1 MTTITINDKDYE
13 TDAMS
18 DKDKGVVQLLQ
29 QNLVSVNMLEHWL
42 QCVRFVG
49 EMKTKELERSLNGET
64 EMVRARNEKGHYIA
78 DDPDTPENEAWVEK
92 PKEKKE

>member
-1 MTTITINDKDYE
+1 MTTVTINDKDYE

-18 DKDKGVVQLLQ
+18 DKDKGVVQMLQ

-49 EMKTKELERSLNGET
+49 EMKTKELERSLNGE
-64 EMVRARNEKGHYIA
+64 
-78 DDPDTPENEAWVEK
+78 K

>member
-13 TDAMS
+13 SDTMS
-18 DKDKGVVQLLQ
+18 DKDKGIVQLLQ
-29 QNLVSVNMLEHWL
+29 QTDVSVNMLNHWL

>member
-1 MTTITINDKDYE
+1 MTTITINGKDYE
-13 TDAMS
+13 SDTMS
-18 DKDKGVVQLLQ
+18 DKDKGAVQLLQ
-29 QNLVSVNMLEHWL
+29 QTDVSVNMLNHWL

-64 EMVRARNEKGHYIA
+64 ELVRARNEKGHYVA

>member
-1 MTTITINDKDYE
+1 MTTVTINDKDYE

-49 EMKTKELERSLNGET
+49 EMKTRELEKSLTDE
-64 EMVRARNEKGHYIA
+64 
-78 DDPDTPENEAWVEK
+78 
-92 PKEKKE
+92 PKEEA

>member
-13 TDAMS
+13 SDTMS
-18 DKDKGVVQLLQ
+18 DKDKGIVQLLQ
-29 QNLVSVNMLEHWL
+29 QTDVSVNMLNHWL

-64 EMVRARNEKGHYIA
+64 ELVRARNEKGHYVA

>member
-1 MTTITINDKDYE
+1 MTTVTINDKDYE

-49 EMKTKELERSLNGET
+49 EMNTKELERALNGET

>member
-1 MTTITINDKDYE
+1 MTTVTINDKDYE

-49 EMKTKELERSLNGET
+49 EMKTRELESL
-64 EMVRARNEKGHYIA
+64 
-78 DDPDTPENEAWVEK
+78 
-92 PKEKKE
+92 

>member
-13 TDAMS
+13 SDTMS

-29 QNLVSVNMLEHWL
+29 QTDVSVNMLNHWL

-49 EMKTKELERSLNGET
+49 EMKTRELEKSLNGET
-64 EMVRARNEKGHYIA
+64 EIVRARNEKGHYVA

>member
-1 MTTITINDKDYE
+1 MTTITINGKDYE
-13 TDAMS
+13 SDTMS

-49 EMKTKELERSLNGET
+49 EMKTKEL
-64 EMVRARNEKGHYIA
+64 
-78 DDPDTPENEAWVEK
+78 
-92 PKEKKE
+92 

>member
-13 TDAMS
+13 SDTMS

-29 QNLVSVNMLEHWL
+29 QTDVSVNMLNHWL

-49 EMKTKELERSLNGET
+49 EMKTRELEKSLNEET
-64 EMVRARNEKGHYIA
+64 ETVRARNEKGHYIA